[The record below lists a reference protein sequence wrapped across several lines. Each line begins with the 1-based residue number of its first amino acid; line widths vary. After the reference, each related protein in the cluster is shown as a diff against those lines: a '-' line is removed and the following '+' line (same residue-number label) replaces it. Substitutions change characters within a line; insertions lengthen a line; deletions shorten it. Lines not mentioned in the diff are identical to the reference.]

1 MALSRA
7 PVKGFSLYGSND
19 PDSVVSGSSLSG
31 EIKDHSLGTT
41 SLKNKFAMEVLSCVC
56 LTYKGIFKRTSE
68 ALFSLWLK

>member
-31 EIKDHSLGTT
+31 EIKDHSLRMTPFEK
-41 SLKNKFAMEVLSCVC
+41 KNL
-56 LTYKGIFKRTSE
+56 L
-68 ALFSLWLK
+68 